1 MKSINHYKRLN
12 SGKKVFATI
21 NITPLTDIALTLLVV
36 FMIATPMLMQS
47 NINVNLP
54 KVEKKNDSQVTK
66 KSLVITIDK
75 KGNIFI
81 ENKPYL
87 VKDLKLFL
95 KNYVMKNKDGVVII
109 NGDKS
114 VKYDII
120 AKVLDIVKNQGI
132 NKVSLGIE
140 FRA

>member
-1 MKSINHYKRLN
+1 MKSINHFRRLN
-12 SGKKVFATI
+12 TGKKAFTTI

-54 KVEKKNDSQVTK
+54 KVESKHNNSTKN
-66 KSLVITIDK
+66 SLVITINRYGSIYLDNK
-75 KGNIFI
+75 KFSI
-81 ENKPYL
+81 
-87 VKDLKLFL
+87 KDLKIFL
-95 KNYVMKNKDGVVII
+95 KDYGVKNKDGFVII

-114 VKYDII
+114 VKYDMVV
-120 AKVLDIVKNQGI
+120 KVLDIVKNEGI

-140 FRA
+140 VEA